1 MSGRMPMPPSPLTLR
16 IRADRAHRRADD
28 GLGWAEDAPD
38 PAPTGR
44 NAPQA
49 PRRASRRGRM
59 AASAV
64 QAQAGE
70 LTAAVLAAGFSAC
83 LGVPYGTSGRFE
95 APQTKRPK
103 RPTRADR
110 CWALNGAV
118 LAQTE

>member
-1 MSGRMPMPPSPLTLR
+1 MPP
-16 IRADRAHRRADD
+16 RRPA
-28 GLGWAEDAPD
+28 GRRGGGGWALA
-38 PAPTGR
+38 
-44 NAPQA
+44 A
-49 PRRASRRGRM
+49 PRRRPTTDR
-59 AASAV
+59 
-64 QAQAGE
+64 E

-110 CWALNGAV
+110 RWALNGAV

>member
-1 MSGRMPMPPSPLTLR
+1 M
-16 IRADRAHRRADD
+16 
-28 GLGWAEDAPD
+28 AP
-38 PAPTGR
+38 G
-44 NAPQA
+44 
-49 PRRASRRGRM
+49 
-59 AASAV
+59 AV
-64 QAQAGE
+64 QAQAGALAAPRRRPTTDRE

-110 CWALNGAV
+110 RWALNGAV

>member
-1 MSGRMPMPPSPLTLR
+1 
-16 IRADRAHRRADD
+16 
-28 GLGWAEDAPD
+28 
-38 PAPTGR
+38 
-44 NAPQA
+44 
-49 PRRASRRGRM
+49 M

-64 QAQAGE
+64 QAQAGALAAPRRRPTTDRE

-103 RPTRADR
+103 RADR
-110 CWALNGAV
+110 RWALNGAV